1 MIKTIVELHLPKGLG
16 VNRGGHNPFASCV
29 WVVLALCV
37 PRVVRSIVLESSKSH
52 LPQGDALSQ
61 STWALI
67 PFHSHCGYM
76 FIE

>member
-16 VNRGGHNPFASCV
+16 VNRGGHNPFASRV

-61 STWALI
+61 RHLGTDSISFSLWI
-67 PFHSHCGYM
+67 YVY
-76 FIE
+76 